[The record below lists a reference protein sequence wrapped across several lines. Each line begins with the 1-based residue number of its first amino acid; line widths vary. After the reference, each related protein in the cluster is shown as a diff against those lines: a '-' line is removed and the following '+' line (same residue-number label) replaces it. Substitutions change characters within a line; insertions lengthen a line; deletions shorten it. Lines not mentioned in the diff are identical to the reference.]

1 MLFWRKINI
10 YYKILKNKPNIIFPR
25 FLLDSKLNQISKTN
39 NLNVTSNVD
48 FSIPNITLGST
59 LVISQ

>member
-1 MLFWRKINI
+1 MLFWRKIYI
-10 YYKILKNKPNIIFPR
+10 YYKILKNKPNIIFSI
-25 FLLDSKLNQISKTN
+25 FLLDSKSNQILKTN

-48 FSIPNITLGST
+48 FSIPNIALGLT